1 MSEKEPVSLFPHLSL
16 APPTCA
22 ERQAFPFAAKA
33 QARSFENSALRNAG
47 HSLLTQRAFVGTE
60 EGRRAQSWAGPTAR
74 TGVPAE
80 NPYRGN

>member
-1 MSEKEPVSLFPHLSL
+1 MPRPPVLS
-16 APPTCA
+16 A
-22 ERQAFPFAAKA
+22 RFFPFAAKA
-33 QARSFENSALRNAG
+33 QARSFENPALRNAG